1 MTKLMFEDTADLGD
15 KIKAFTFTPSVN
27 RNPCYIEGIVRDKGF
42 LDKSYQCYEIKLTKK
57 VWNGQDVTDK
67 TKEQIWYV
75 PFETDTDTEDL
86 KVYLSFRTYRVT
98 KKN

>member
-1 MTKLMFEDTADLGD
+1 
-15 KIKAFTFTPSVN
+15 
-27 RNPCYIEGIVRDKGF
+27 
-42 LDKSYQCYEIKLTKK
+42 
-57 VWNGQDVTDK
+57 DVTDK